1 MQRNFCQTNNCQE
14 VYKIKLLQRRL
25 SFTKIWKYQQ
35 NKRKIR
41 EQTTL
46 FIKIGSIISKIK

>member
-1 MQRNFCQTNNCQE
+1 MQRNFYQTNNCQE

-25 SFTKIWKYQQ
+25 SFTKILKYQQ

-41 EQTTL
+41 EQSTL
-46 FIKIGSIISKIK
+46 YIKIGSIISKTN